1 MSPKG
6 YDAVHNRGTKSG
18 YSDKGGFI
26 MKKLLEFGNRYAGE
40 STWKDFA
47 MVKFCLFSMGL
58 IAGIFVPEK
67 HKRAAIGGAAA
78 VFAATYIPLMT
89 KVFRL
94 AFRKD

>member
-1 MSPKG
+1 M
-6 YDAVHNRGTKSG
+6 DLRLVIGTKSG

-67 HKRAAIGGAAA
+67 HKKAAIGGAAA

>member
-6 YDAVHNRGTKSG
+6 YDAVHRGTKSG

-47 MVKFCLFSMGL
+47 LVKFCLFSMGL

-67 HKRAAIGGAAA
+67 HKKTAIGGAAA

-94 AFRKD
+94 AYRKD

>member
-1 MSPKG
+1 
-6 YDAVHNRGTKSG
+6 
-18 YSDKGGFI
+18 
-26 MKKLLEFGNRYAGE
+26 
-40 STWKDFA
+40 

-67 HKRAAIGGAAA
+67 HKKAAIGGAAA

>member
-1 MSPKG
+1 M
-6 YDAVHNRGTKSG
+6 DLRLVIGTISG

-67 HKRAAIGGAAA
+67 HKKAAIGGAAA